1 MKTAFLYAGQG
12 SQHTGM
18 GLDLYNEKP
27 EFKEAYIEAEAAR
40 PGLLSAIFDNQDN
53 ILMQTEYTQ
62 PAMVAFACGITSLL
76 EKAGI
81 TPDACLGLSLG
92 EYSALAA
99 AGVWDT
105 EDAIRIAAFRG
116 QQMALAA
123 EGGEWGMSAILG
135 LTPEQVSSCC
145 VEGAYACNSNC
156 PGQVVI
162 GGQKAAVEE
171 SAAKAK
177 EAGAKRCLPL
187 SVSGPF
193 HTPFMKSA
201 GDALKSFL
209 PSFDFR
215 PLKTP
220 VIYNTTGDD
229 AGLSTGKDV
238 KEDLIKILTR
248 QVQSP
253 VHMQTSLE
261 KLLKEGYD
269 TFIEIGPGKALSGFV
284 KKTAKALGI
293 SSDDYKILNIETLD
307 DLENTI
313 NELA

>member
-18 GLDLYNEKP
+18 GLDLYNAKP

-40 PGLLSAIFDNQDN
+40 PGILSAIFDNPDN

-62 PAMVAFACGITSLL
+62 PAMVAFACGVTSLL
-76 EKAGI
+76 KKANI

-99 AGVWDT
+99 AEVWNT

-116 QQMALAA
+116 HQMALAA
-123 EGGEWGMSAILG
+123 KDGQWGMSAVLG

-145 VEGAYACNSNC
+145 QEGAFACNLNC

-162 GGQKAAVEE
+162 GGEKNAVEE
-171 SAAKAK
+171 SAKKAK

-193 HTPFMKSA
+193 HTPFMKRA
-201 GDALKSFL
+201 ADALQHFL
-209 PSFDFR
+209 PSFSFA
-215 PLKTP
+215 PLKTK

-229 AGLSTGKDV
+229 AGLLPGEPCKDA
-238 KEDLIKILTR
+238 LIDILTR

-253 VHMQTSLE
+253 VHMQSSLE
-261 KLLKEGYD
+261 HLLQEGYD
-269 TFIEIGPGKALSGFV
+269 TFVEIGPGKALSGFI
-284 KKTAKALGI
+284 KKTASSLGI
-293 SSDDYKILNIETLD
+293 SSDQYRIITIETLE
-307 DLENTI
+307 DLENAI
-313 NELA
+313 KELS